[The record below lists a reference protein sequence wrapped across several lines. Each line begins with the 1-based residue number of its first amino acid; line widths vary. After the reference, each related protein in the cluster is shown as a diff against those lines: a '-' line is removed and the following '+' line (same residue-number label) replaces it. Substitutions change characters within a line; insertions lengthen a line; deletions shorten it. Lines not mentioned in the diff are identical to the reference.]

1 MLLMLENGMIIQCY
15 DSDNCLFEGDTDS
28 CEGYCL
34 FSEDGTYVDG
44 GELDFNSN
52 KIKTEEDYI
61 ALYEELIEFAT
72 GQKLNY
78 IALANTSDCCYEK
91 FEELLEEEFCVEELD
106 KLIKRVSNDILKARI
121 RKIRKKLFEE
131 VK

>member
-1 MLLMLENGMIIQCY
+1 MLLLLENGMIIQCY

-34 FSEDGTYVDG
+34 FSKDGTYIDG
-44 GELDFNSN
+44 GELDFNSD
-52 KIKTEEDYI
+52 KIKTEK
-61 ALYEELIEFAT
+61 ALYKELIEFAT
-72 GQKLNY
+72 DQKLNY
-78 IALANTSDCCYEK
+78 TVLANTSDCYYET
-91 FEELLEEEFCVEELD
+91 FEELLEEEFYVGELD
-106 KLIKRVSNDILKARI
+106 KLIKKVSNDILKARI

>member
-52 KIKTEEDYI
+52 KIKTEE
-61 ALYEELIEFAT
+61 ALYENLIEFAT
-72 GQKLNY
+72 SQKLNY
-78 IALANTSDCCYEK
+78 TVLANTSDCCYET
-91 FEELLEEEFCVEELD
+91 FEELLEEEFNVGELD
-106 KLIKRVSNDILKARI
+106 ELIEKVSNDILKARI
-121 RKIRKKLFEE
+121 KKTRKKLFEE

>member
-52 KIKTEEDYI
+52 KIKTEE
-61 ALYEELIEFAT
+61 ALYEDLIKFAT
-72 GQKLNY
+72 GQKLSY
-78 IALANTSDCCYEK
+78 IVLANTSDCCYEK
-91 FEELLEEEFCVEELD
+91 FEELLEEEFHIEDLDELIE
-106 KLIKRVSNDILKARI
+106 KVPNYILKARI

>member
-34 FSEDGTYVDG
+34 FSENGAYVDG

-52 KIKTEEDYI
+52 KIKTEK
-61 ALYEELIEFAT
+61 ALYKDLIEFAT

-78 IALANTSDCCYEK
+78 TVLANTSDCCYET
-91 FEELLEEEFCVEELD
+91 FEELLEEEFSVGELD
-106 KLIKRVSNDILKARI
+106 KLIKKISNDVLKARI
-121 RKIRKKLFEE
+121 KKIRKKLFEE

>member
-15 DSDNCLFEGDTDS
+15 DSDNCLYEGDTDS

-34 FSEDGTYVDG
+34 FNEEGTFVDG

-52 KIKTEEDYI
+52 KIKAEED
-61 ALYEELIEFAT
+61 LYKELVEFAT

-78 IALANTSDCCYEK
+78 IILADTSDCCYET
-91 FEELLEEEFCVEELD
+91 FEELLEQEFHFEDLDELIR
-106 KLIKRVSNDILKARI
+106 KVSNDILKARI

>member
-15 DSDNCLFEGDTDS
+15 DSDNCLYEGDTDS

-34 FSEDGTYVDG
+34 FNEDGTFIDG

-52 KIKTEEDYI
+52 KIKTEE
-61 ALYEELIEFAT
+61 ALYKDLIEFAT

-78 IALANTSDCCYEK
+78 IMLANTSDCCYET
-91 FEELLEEEFCVEELD
+91 FEGLLEEEFCVEELD
-106 KLIKRVSNDILKARI
+106 KLIEKVSNDILKARI